1 MSMAPILYKY
11 CDSRGIDI
19 LRNQRLKVT
28 PFDQFNDPFELLPR
42 MRPELSRDDA
52 HGVVRDP
59 EIRLGMYEQA
69 FVEGSFT
76 GTRELFE
83 QMLDTFQEPLAKQLA
98 ADYPRDAAQFRDTH
112 QATIATEFGLI
123 CLAAARDSLLMWSH
137 YTKGHSGFV
146 IGFDMN
152 NAFFTAGPP
161 IHEVVYADERVLMGH
176 YGDQRDRGR
185 IGQQVAELIKRKST
199 CWAYEHE
206 WRQAHLLA
214 GCITEPDLLR
224 QNRPLYYKPIGQAA
238 IVEVVIGCRADY
250 GSIQDVLV
258 QPGFEHV
265 AVFRAKP
272 HESEF
277 KLVIE
282 PEAGR

>member
-1 MSMAPILYKY
+1 MPPILYKY
-11 CDSRGIDI
+11 CDNRGIDI

-28 PFDQFNDPFELLPR
+28 TFDQFNDPFELLPR
-42 MRPELSRDDA
+42 MRPEFSRDDA

-59 EIRLGMYEQA
+59 ELRHRMYEQA
-69 FVEGSFT
+69 LAERSFT

-83 QMLDTFQEPLAKQLA
+83 QMLDTFQEPLAEQIA

-112 QATIATEFGLI
+112 QATIAKEFGLI

-137 YTKGHSGFV
+137 YTKGHSGLV
-146 IGFDMN
+146 IGFHTA
-152 NAFFTAGPP
+152 NAFFTDGPP

-176 YGDQRDRGR
+176 YGDQADRGR
-185 IGQQVAELIKRKST
+185 IGQQVADLIKRKST
-199 CWAYEHE
+199 CWSYENE
-206 WRQAHLLA
+206 WRQAHMLA
-214 GCITEPDLLR
+214 GCIAEPDPLREKRLLYF
-224 QNRPLYYKPIGQAA
+224 RPISQTAVA
-238 IVEVVIGCRADY
+238 EVVVGCRADRA
-250 GSIQDVLV
+250 SILNVLG

-265 AVFRAKP
+265 TAFRAKL

-282 PEAGR
+282 PETRAEK